1 MTSVNA
7 KELHHNTGGV
17 LDRIEKGETV
27 LITRNG
33 RVIARAEPAELSDG
47 EWNDIMADVWKAGR
61 RIPAGRRVANP
72 VLAERARRRR

>member
-33 RVIARAEPAELSDG
+33 RVIARAEPAETIAG
-47 EWNDIMADVWKAGR
+47 EWIDLMADVWKAGR
-61 RIPAGRRVANP
+61 KLSAARLVANP

>member
-1 MTSVNA
+1 MTAVNA

-33 RVIARAEPAELSDG
+33 RVIARAEPAESSVAGWD
-47 EWNDIMADVWKAGR
+47 DIMADVWKAGR
-61 RIPAGRRVANP
+61 KIPAARRVTNI

>member
-7 KELHHNTGGV
+7 KELHYNTGGV

-27 LITRNG
+27 LITRHG
-33 RVIARAEPAELSDG
+33 RVIARAEPAEASG
-47 EWNDIMADVWKAGR
+47 EEWGDIMADVWKAGR
-61 RIPAGRRVANP
+61 RIPAVRRTANP